1 MAIKVKIR
9 ELAEKRGMKMIELKN
24 QEQLKNAI
32 KRAKVDRKNLLV
44 QLTSI
49 ARKYRVVNRRNN
61 QVYDVIFRVNA
72 DGKRYGQCNCRA
84 GEIGRICKHL
94 AAAAAL
100 NTCLAEQGLL
110 N

>member
-1 MAIKVKIR
+1 
-9 ELAEKRGMKMIELKN
+9 MIELKN

-32 KRAKVDRKNLLV
+32 ERAKVDRKNLLV

-49 ARKYRVVNRRNN
+49 ARKYRVVNRLNG
-61 QVYDVIFRVNA
+61 QVYDVIFRVDK
-72 DGKRYGQCNCRA
+72 DGKRFGYCNCRA
-84 GEIGRICKHL
+84 GELGRICKHL

-110 N
+110 NRLAVNVA